1 MRLRSKFAVKC
12 AKATSSL
19 IKKLNRG
26 SGVTLPGY
34 VARLIDPNILK
45 ELSGQVRK
53 KTIVTMGTNGKTT
66 TNAILCKALEH
77 EGQKVIIN
85 RTGANM
91 LNGII
96 SAFVLATDKHGNLD
110 ADYACIE
117 VDEIASVGV
126 LPKIEPDCALLT
138 NISRDQLDRF
148 GEVDITYNKL
158 MTAVTSV
165 PKTTLIINCD
175 DILSYS
181 LAQESKNAFVTY
193 GISEQIF
200 DDVSR
205 SEIRESIFCR
215 KCGKKLEYQF
225 FHYGQL
231 GLYHCPNCGW
241 NRPNPEYTAEH
252 VVREDELY
260 SFDMDGI
267 HFDPQIRTPYNIYNT
282 LSAYAALKTMG
293 AGYEHF
299 KEMIEAFDY
308 GNNRESIF
316 NINGARVQLHLA
328 KNPIGFQQK
337 VSHVLRDPNPKD
349 IIIQINDTYQ
359 DGEDVSWLWD
369 VDFQYLAESNA
380 RKIITAGTRKYDMA
394 LRLKYE
400 DVSCESTDDMRASVL
415 EAEVIPF
422 LSGEKIDFSKLDIVL
437 LGGGSDREQELVCG
451 FLKDIKDDF
460 KAYVEDGGVVLAVCG
475 GYQLLGKYYKTNK
488 KTIEGLSILDI
499 TTEWQPERL
508 IRNIVLNSPLFEQ
521 PVVGFENH
529 GGRTYI
535 GDHTPFGKV
544 FYGLG
549 NTGKSGY
556 EGVIYKNVIAT
567 YLHGPLL
574 PKNPQ
579 VCDYLLEK
587 ALQRKYGEEVKLEPL
602 KDETEKKANSYIAD
616 RYSDKKYVL
625 RETVKR
631 HT

>member
-231 GLYHCPNCGW
+231 GLYHCPNCGSKW
-241 NRPNPEYTAEH
+241 IPSISNEYNSSSLTTCSA
-252 VVREDELY
+252 VY
-260 SFDMDGI
+260 S
-267 HFDPQIRTPYNIYNT
+267 
-282 LSAYAALKTMG
+282 
-293 AGYEHF
+293 
-299 KEMIEAFDY
+299 
-308 GNNRESIF
+308 
-316 NINGARVQLHLA
+316 
-328 KNPIGFQQK
+328 
-337 VSHVLRDPNPKD
+337 
-349 IIIQINDTYQ
+349 
-359 DGEDVSWLWD
+359 
-369 VDFQYLAESNA
+369 
-380 RKIITAGTRKYDMA
+380 
-394 LRLKYE
+394 
-400 DVSCESTDDMRASVL
+400 
-415 EAEVIPF
+415 
-422 LSGEKIDFSKLDIVL
+422 
-437 LGGGSDREQELVCG
+437 
-451 FLKDIKDDF
+451 
-460 KAYVEDGGVVLAVCG
+460 
-475 GYQLLGKYYKTNK
+475 
-488 KTIEGLSILDI
+488 
-499 TTEWQPERL
+499 
-508 IRNIVLNSPLFEQ
+508 
-521 PVVGFENH
+521 GFENH

-579 VCDYLLEK
+579 VCDYFLEK

-616 RYSDKKYVL
+616 RYSYKIYVL
-625 RETVKR
+625 RDTVKR

>member
-1 MRLRSKFAVKC
+1 M
-12 AKATSSL
+12 
-19 IKKLNRG
+19 
-26 SGVTLPGY
+26 
-34 VARLIDPNILK
+34 
-45 ELSGQVRK
+45 
-53 KTIVTMGTNGKTT
+53 
-66 TNAILCKALEH
+66 
-77 EGQKVIIN
+77 
-85 RTGANM
+85 
-91 LNGII
+91 
-96 SAFVLATDKHGNLD
+96 
-110 ADYACIE
+110 
-117 VDEIASVGV
+117 
-126 LPKIEPDCALLT
+126 PKIEPDCALLT

-205 SEIRESIFCR
+205 SEIRESLFCR

-415 EAEVIPF
+415 ECVEQGTKKS
-422 LSGEKIDFSKLDIVL
+422 LCYRELLRIV
-437 LGGGSDREQELVCG
+437 SD
-451 FLKDIKDDF
+451 
-460 KAYVEDGGVVLAVCG
+460 
-475 GYQLLGKYYKTNK
+475 
-488 KTIEGLSILDI
+488 
-499 TTEWQPERL
+499 
-508 IRNIVLNSPLFEQ
+508 
-521 PVVGFENH
+521 
-529 GGRTYI
+529 
-535 GDHTPFGKV
+535 
-544 FYGLG
+544 
-549 NTGKSGY
+549 
-556 EGVIYKNVIAT
+556 
-567 YLHGPLL
+567 
-574 PKNPQ
+574 
-579 VCDYLLEK
+579 
-587 ALQRKYGEEVKLEPL
+587 EP
-602 KDETEKKANSYIAD
+602 YAD
-616 RYSDKKYVL
+616 
-625 RETVKR
+625 
-631 HT
+631 

>member
-293 AGYEHF
+293 VGYEHF

-369 VDFQYLAESNA
+369 VDFDLLKEESI
-380 RKIITAGTRKYDMA
+380 RSITVSGIRCQDMR
-394 LRLKYE
+394 LRLKYVDIPSE
-400 DVSCESTDDMRASVL
+400 LEPDVESAVKGCAQKGTGNLYVL
-415 EAEVIPF
+415 VNYTALFSTRNILKKLE
-422 LSGEKIDFSKLDIVL
+422 GEKK
-437 LGGGSDREQELVCG
+437 
-451 FLKDIKDDF
+451 
-460 KAYVEDGGVVLAVCG
+460 
-475 GYQLLGKYYKTNK
+475 
-488 KTIEGLSILDI
+488 
-499 TTEWQPERL
+499 
-508 IRNIVLNSPLFEQ
+508 
-521 PVVGFENH
+521 
-529 GGRTYI
+529 
-535 GDHTPFGKV
+535 
-544 FYGLG
+544 
-549 NTGKSGY
+549 
-556 EGVIYKNVIAT
+556 
-567 YLHGPLL
+567 
-574 PKNPQ
+574 
-579 VCDYLLEK
+579 
-587 ALQRKYGEEVKLEPL
+587 
-602 KDETEKKANSYIAD
+602 
-616 RYSDKKYVL
+616 
-625 RETVKR
+625 
-631 HT
+631 

>member
-85 RTGANM
+85 HTGANM

-380 RKIITAGTRKYDMA
+380 RKLITAGTRKYDMA

-415 EAEVIPF
+415 ECVEQGTKNLYVIVNY
-422 LSGEKIDFSKLDIVL
+422 SGLYQTNHMLTELEGK
-437 LGGGSDREQELVCG
+437 GG
-451 FLKDIKDDF
+451 
-460 KAYVEDGGVVLAVCG
+460 
-475 GYQLLGKYYKTNK
+475 
-488 KTIEGLSILDI
+488 
-499 TTEWQPERL
+499 TER
-508 IRNIVLNSPLFEQ
+508 
-521 PVVGFENH
+521 
-529 GGRTYI
+529 
-535 GDHTPFGKV
+535 
-544 FYGLG
+544 
-549 NTGKSGY
+549 
-556 EGVIYKNVIAT
+556 
-567 YLHGPLL
+567 
-574 PKNPQ
+574 
-579 VCDYLLEK
+579 
-587 ALQRKYGEEVKLEPL
+587 
-602 KDETEKKANSYIAD
+602 
-616 RYSDKKYVL
+616 
-625 RETVKR
+625 
-631 HT
+631 